1 MTIMGNIGINRV
13 KHMKSSKF
21 AALLLTVAAFAV
33 SPSTRASVVDLGQ
46 AAGFSVLTYQSNN
59 SSDSAFQGAPLI
71 GVVNG
76 DWNQSGGGQTN
87 TQQPTTIMLSP
98 GHTNHGPSN
107 VETTVFD
114 ANRLN
119 AAWTD
124 AVNASAM
131 LASLAPTQTL
141 GNINSGMTITES
153 AVGHYVL
160 SISNINLNQ
169 SALTL
174 SAPTGSTFVLNISG
188 NITLNG
194 GSQGNGLLLAGGLTS
209 NDVVYN
215 LIGANS
221 NLTTS
226 GGGNAQ
232 QINGIVLAT
241 GSNASVNLH
250 PGQINGEVITQL
262 LTTSSGA
269 LVFNPVPEVT
279 PASVLI
285 GFLGLVVA
293 VSSRRMLSKRMR
305 PVAVRGSK

>member
-1 MTIMGNIGINRV
+1 MGIIDIKQGYTRMT
-13 KHMKSSKF
+13 SSKF
-21 AALLLTVAAFAV
+21 AALLLAVAALAV
-33 SPSTRASVVDLGQ
+33 APSTRASVVDLGQ
-46 AAGFSVLTYQSNN
+46 AAGFSVLTYNSNN

-87 TQQPTTIMLSP
+87 TQQPTTVMLSP
-98 GHTNHGPSN
+98 GHTNHGPQPP
-107 VETTVFD
+107 ETTVFD
-114 ANRLN
+114 ASRLN

-124 AVNASAM
+124 ATNASAM

-141 GNINSGMTITES
+141 GDINSSMTITES

-174 SAPTGSTFVLNISG
+174 SAPAGSTFVLNISG

-241 GSNASVNLH
+241 GANASVNLH
-250 PGQINGEVITQL
+250 PGQINGEVIARTF
-262 LTTSSGA
+262 TTSSGA
-269 LVFNPVPEVT
+269 LVFSTVPEVT
-279 PASVLI
+279 PSSVI
-285 GFLGLVVA
+285 FGFLGLLVA
-293 VSSRRMLSKRMR
+293 ISSRRMLSRRM
-305 PVAVRGSK
+305 VAVRK

>member
-1 MTIMGNIGINRV
+1 MTIMGIIDIKQG
-13 KHMKSSKF
+13 KTYMKSSKF
-21 AALLLTVAAFAV
+21 AALLLAAAALAGA
-33 SPSTRASVVDLGQ
+33 SSLRASVVDLGQ

-59 SSDSAFQGAPLI
+59 TSDSAFQGAPLI

-76 DWNQSGGGQTN
+76 DWNQSGGAQTN
-87 TQQPTTIMLSP
+87 TQQPTTVMLSP
-98 GHTNHGPSN
+98 GHTNHGPAI
-107 VETTVFD
+107 ETTVYD

-131 LASLAPTQTL
+131 LASLAPTQVL

-153 AVGHYVL
+153 TVGHYVL

-174 SAPTGSTFVLNISG
+174 SAPVGSTFVLNISG

-241 GSNASVNLH
+241 GAGASVNLH
-250 PGQINGEVITQL
+250 PGQINGEVITTK

-269 LVFNPVPEVT
+269 LVFSNVPEVT
-279 PASVLI
+279 PSSVI
-285 GFLGLVVA
+285 FGFLGLLVA
-293 VSSRRMLSKRMR
+293 VSSRRMLNKRML
-305 PVAVRGSK
+305 PVAVRNSK